1 MEGRGRGR
9 PGEIAFVCMVGM
21 PTPRKNES
29 VVRHKLRDVEGHVVV
44 AGCTQALVDNFKKT
58 LLSLSPNFAS
68 CTATLVSGIF
78 RLLTLQLMRA

>member
-1 MEGRGRGR
+1 
-9 PGEIAFVCMVGM
+9 MVGM

-58 LLSLSPNFAS
+58 LLSLSP
-68 CTATLVSGIF
+68 
-78 RLLTLQLMRA
+78 